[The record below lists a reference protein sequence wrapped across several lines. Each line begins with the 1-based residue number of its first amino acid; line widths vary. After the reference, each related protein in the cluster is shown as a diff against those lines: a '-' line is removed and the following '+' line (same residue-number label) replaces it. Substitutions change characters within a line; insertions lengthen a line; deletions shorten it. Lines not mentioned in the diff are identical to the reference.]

1 MKIILSEIDHIFDC
15 AGGRCCSIV
24 IENQKLFY
32 SVIRDIFNQVQGE
45 EGISVL
51 SEDNKVLPMAKHI
64 ELLTRFVPFDMN
76 QKSFITKMT
85 TRMQNI
91 AVDES
96 HYLETKE
103 MIGKWE
109 QYLMK
114 LSLDLV
120 GAFEFSKISIETL
133 IKAAGIRVDDDYDNL
148 GEQLLDYFELVQE
161 YDGKKLFI
169 LVNLRSY
176 LSDAEMNLFLQN
188 IIERDIQILILESS
202 EHPILECE
210 CRHIVD
216 ADFCILC

>member
-1 MKIILSEIDHIFDC
+1 MKIVLSEIDHIFDC

-45 EGISVL
+45 EGRSVL

-76 QKSFITKMT
+76 QKNLITKMT

-103 MIGKWE
+103 MLGKWE

-120 GAFEFSKISIETL
+120 GAFGFSKISIETL
-133 IKAAGIRVDDDYDNL
+133 IKAAGICVDDDYDNL

-161 YDGKKLFI
+161 YDGKP
-169 LVNLRSY
+169 
-176 LSDAEMNLFLQN
+176 DAEMNLFLQN

-202 EHPILECE
+202 EHPILEWE

>member
-1 MKIILSEIDHIFDC
+1 MT
-15 AGGRCCSIV
+15 
-24 IENQKLFY
+24 
-32 SVIRDIFNQVQGE
+32 QVQGE

-64 ELLTRFVPFDMN
+64 ELITRFVPFDMN
-76 QKSFITKMT
+76 QKNLITKMT

-91 AVDES
+91 AIDES

-103 MIGKWE
+103 MLGKWE

-114 LSLDLV
+114 LSLDMV
-120 GAFEFSKISIETL
+120 GTFGFSKISIETL
-133 IKAAGIRVDDDYDNL
+133 IKAAGICVDDDYDNL

-202 EHPILECE
+202 EHPILEWE
-210 CRHIVD
+210 CRHIAD

>member
-1 MKIILSEIDHIFDC
+1 MGNLAKGSPLIKKLIFFV
-15 AGGRCCSIV
+15 S
-24 IENQKLFY
+24 Y
-32 SVIRDIFNQVQGE
+32 
-45 EGISVL
+45 
-51 SEDNKVLPMAKHI
+51 
-64 ELLTRFVPFDMN
+64 LTR
-76 QKSFITKMT
+76 
-85 TRMQNI
+85 
-91 AVDES
+91 AES

-103 MIGKWE
+103 MLGKWE

-114 LSLDLV
+114 LSLDVV
-120 GAFEFSKISIETL
+120 GTFGFSKISIETL
-133 IKAAGIRVDDDYDNL
+133 IKAAGICVDDDYDNL

-202 EHPILECE
+202 EHPILEWE

>member
-1 MKIILSEIDHIFDC
+1 
-15 AGGRCCSIV
+15 
-24 IENQKLFY
+24 
-32 SVIRDIFNQVQGE
+32 
-45 EGISVL
+45 
-51 SEDNKVLPMAKHI
+51 
-64 ELLTRFVPFDMN
+64 
-76 QKSFITKMT
+76 
-85 TRMQNI
+85 
-91 AVDES
+91 
-96 HYLETKE
+96 
-103 MIGKWE
+103 
-109 QYLMK
+109 MK

-120 GAFEFSKISIETL
+120 GAFEFSKISIEIL

>member
-1 MKIILSEIDHIFDC
+1 MVHNNKPPKGLIQTITITEKQFVKMDYIVGEYTSDIIDSE
-15 AGGRCCSIV
+15 
-24 IENQKLFY
+24 
-32 SVIRDIFNQVQGE
+32 
-45 EGISVL
+45 
-51 SEDNKVLPMAKHI
+51 
-64 ELLTRFVPFDMN
+64 
-76 QKSFITKMT
+76 
-85 TRMQNI
+85 
-91 AVDES
+91 
-96 HYLETKE
+96 
-103 MIGKWE
+103 
-109 QYLMK
+109 
-114 LSLDLV
+114 
-120 GAFEFSKISIETL
+120 ETL
-133 IKAAGIRVDDDYDNL
+133 IKAVGICVDDDYDNL

>member
-76 QKSFITKMT
+76 QKSLITKMT

-109 QYLMK
+109 QYLIG
-114 LSLDLV
+114 S
-120 GAFEFSKISIETL
+120 GWSF
-133 IKAAGIRVDDDYDNL
+133 
-148 GEQLLDYFELVQE
+148 
-161 YDGKKLFI
+161 
-169 LVNLRSY
+169 
-176 LSDAEMNLFLQN
+176 
-188 IIERDIQILILESS
+188 
-202 EHPILECE
+202 
-210 CRHIVD
+210 
-216 ADFCILC
+216 

>member
-1 MKIILSEIDHIFDC
+1 MVHNNKPLKGLIQTITITEKQFIKMDYIVGEYTSDIIDSE
-15 AGGRCCSIV
+15 
-24 IENQKLFY
+24 
-32 SVIRDIFNQVQGE
+32 
-45 EGISVL
+45 
-51 SEDNKVLPMAKHI
+51 
-64 ELLTRFVPFDMN
+64 
-76 QKSFITKMT
+76 
-85 TRMQNI
+85 
-91 AVDES
+91 
-96 HYLETKE
+96 
-103 MIGKWE
+103 
-109 QYLMK
+109 
-114 LSLDLV
+114 
-120 GAFEFSKISIETL
+120 ETL
-133 IKAAGIRVDDDYDNL
+133 IKAAGICVDDDYDNL

>member
-1 MKIILSEIDHIFDC
+1 MVHNNKPPKGLIQTITITEKQFVKMDYIVGEYTSDIIDSE
-15 AGGRCCSIV
+15 
-24 IENQKLFY
+24 
-32 SVIRDIFNQVQGE
+32 
-45 EGISVL
+45 
-51 SEDNKVLPMAKHI
+51 
-64 ELLTRFVPFDMN
+64 
-76 QKSFITKMT
+76 
-85 TRMQNI
+85 
-91 AVDES
+91 
-96 HYLETKE
+96 
-103 MIGKWE
+103 
-109 QYLMK
+109 
-114 LSLDLV
+114 
-120 GAFEFSKISIETL
+120 ETL
-133 IKAAGIRVDDDYDNL
+133 IKAAGICVDDDYDNL

>member
-1 MKIILSEIDHIFDC
+1 MKIILSEIDQIFDC
-15 AGGRCCSIV
+15 TGGRCCSIV

-32 SVIRDIFNQVQGE
+32 SVIRDIFNQIQGE

-51 SEDNKVLPMAKHI
+51 SEDNKVLPMAKYI
-64 ELLTRFVPFDMN
+64 ELITRFVPFDMN
-76 QKSFITKMT
+76 QKSLITKMT
-85 TRMQNI
+85 TRMQNV

-114 LSLDLV
+114 LS
-120 GAFEFSKISIETL
+120 
-133 IKAAGIRVDDDYDNL
+133 
-148 GEQLLDYFELVQE
+148 VQE

-202 EHPILECE
+202 EHPILEWE